1 MELLAAPDWIE
12 NAIWFSKKIL
22 RFIRLNVK
30 PCFLSTENI
39 IQAEYGEDS
48 PLREIL
54 FYIKVLTDIDY
65 MKKNYGISITIA
77 EYTQVG

>member
-12 NAIWFSKKIL
+12 KAIWFSKKML
-22 RFIRLNVK
+22 RLIRLNVK
-30 PCFLSTENI
+30 PCFLASENI

-54 FYIKVLTDIDY
+54 YYIKVLNEIDC
-65 MKKNYGISITIA
+65 MKKIYGVSLTIA
-77 EYTQVG
+77 EYTQVN